1 MNIRLLQA
9 EDAVLW
15 KKFRLESFEHFP
27 LAFASS
33 WEEEEKVS
41 DYQLQEWLKRN
52 TIYGAFMNGQL
63 VGSVGFFKQECLKE
77 SHRGL
82 LFGMGVLPEYQ
93 RRGIGSE
100 LMSILLRHAQN
111 EVLQLTLSV
120 ENTNQKAL
128 RLYQRYGFTIY
139 GTEPR
144 SLKMGDC
151 FYDKYL
157 MVLAFD
163 ATL

>member
-9 EDAVLW
+9 DDAASW
-15 KKFRLESFEHFP
+15 KIFRLESFKHFP
-27 LAFASS
+27 LAFSSS
-33 WEEEEKVS
+33 WEEEVNVS

-52 TIYGAFMNGQL
+52 TIYGAFINEQL
-63 VGSVGFFKQECLKE
+63 IGSVGFFKQECLKE

-93 RRGIGSE
+93 RHGIGSE
-100 LMSILLRHAQN
+100 LMSVLLSHAKN
-111 EVLQLTLSV
+111 EVLQLTLGV
-120 ENTNQKAL
+120 ESNNQVAL
-128 RLYQRYGFTIY
+128 RLYQRYGFMIY

-163 ATL
+163 AGS